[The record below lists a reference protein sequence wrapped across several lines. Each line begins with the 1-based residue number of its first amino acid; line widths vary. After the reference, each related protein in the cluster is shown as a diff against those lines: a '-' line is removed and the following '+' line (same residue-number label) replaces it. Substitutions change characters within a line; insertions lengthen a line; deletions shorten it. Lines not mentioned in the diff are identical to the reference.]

1 MTLIVQKIARF
12 LLFFLTLVACKQATR
27 QNDNPVSYSEPI
39 ITEFIK
45 GDEMDKNE
53 FWKIIDYSMANS
65 NGNRETQEKLI
76 LEKLL
81 SYTLEDITSFEIIFR
96 QLVIEAD
103 DFKIMGAEKI
113 IEGWVMDDSYLYFRC
128 WLIGQGQRTFEEALK
143 DPDYLANIVSKGEYT
158 NFEELMYVAT
168 KAYSQISGKEE
179 DETFPRGVAIVA
191 KELDYDFGAPP
202 TKGTDWTED
211 QLPSLYPK
219 LWAKFH

>member
-1 MTLIVQKIARF
+1 MTLIMQNSARF
-12 LLFFLTLVACKQATR
+12 FLLFLTLVACKQATK
-27 QNDNPVSYSEPI
+27 QNYNTDSYSEPI
-39 ITEFIK
+39 ITEFKK
-45 GDEMDKNE
+45 GDKMDENE

-81 SYTLEDITSFEIIFR
+81 SYSLEEITSFEIIFR

-143 DPDYLANIVSKGEYT
+143 EPDYLANIVSKGEYT

-179 DETFPRGVAIVA
+179 DETFPRGVAIIA